1 MNEKQISLAK
11 QRLMNRRF
19 NAYLNA
25 PKKYDGID
33 FTPPQGVRDAA
44 IRALKKRSEQPPSKR
59 GMTAVGIAR
68 ARDLSNGVTLSPD
81 TIKRM
86 VAYFTR
92 HEVDKQGSTWKEYG
106 KGRQAWDGW
115 GGDAGFTW
123 AKKILAQMERADEKE
138 KALTESTELADVPK
152 KYLTGSPYGT
162 KGDREKEIKDRK
174 DNKKTDYSPLPGDE
188 EGTKRKS
195 KYSKTE
201 FADKVREEM
210 NGNSADEFLRAAA
223 KISDIPRSIL
233 AEVHRRGAE
242 AWATSGHRVG
252 ATQAAWSRARV
263 YSFVTGGKTR
273 STADKDLW
281 EKYKEMSEQLN
292 EKEKALSESSLSSS
306 NRADIKVLRERIK
319 MGEVALYPG
328 AEIKVLSVGKV
339 NSRINGKT
347 IQDVTP
353 AILAEIVRVFKARLN
368 EDPVIIDWNHQSSP
382 FMDNGPTDPTQSMAY
397 GEISDVYVKDDALYV
412 KPLYTQAGLDLVK
425 ASEGVL
431 YPSPEFLVGDVYARE
446 DDPKPIGFAQLQAVT
461 LTARPAQSKNKI
473 SRVLLME
480 KSNMNPEELKAMT
493 VDQLATLVMEKDQ
506 LVKQLEAQIEGLKS
520 ENDELTKDES
530 EGESKANLDGEYA
543 KKEEKKMMA
552 EEDKKMM
559 AEEDKKMME
568 DDDKKKMSEATA
580 LSEKAQAQL
589 MNELNAQV
597 TSLSEQV
604 KALTAQKHQA
614 ERKLVVDG
622 LLNTGK
628 IAPSEISAVESAYD
642 IRDKFPAIWQSFSE
656 RKANQAVNLSEKGHA
671 STAQEISFID
681 QVNEIKKT
689 KGITFSEALNVM
701 KNEQP
706 DAYIKHFKG

>member
-11 QRLMNRRF
+11 QRLMSRRVG
-19 NAYLNA
+19 AYLNA
-25 PKKYDGID
+25 PKKYEGID

-68 ARDLSNGVTLSPD
+68 ARDLSNGVTLSPE

-92 HEVDKQGSTWKEYG
+92 HEVDKQGSTWEEYG

-115 GGDAGFTW
+115 GGDAGYTW
-123 AKKILAQMERADEKE
+123 SKKILAQMERAD
-138 KALTESTELADVPK
+138 A
-152 KYLTGSPYGT
+152 
-162 KGDREKEIKDRK
+162 
-174 DNKKTDYSPLPGDE
+174 
-188 EGTKRKS
+188 
-195 KYSKTE
+195 
-201 FADKVREEM
+201 
-210 NGNSADEFLRAAA
+210 
-223 KISDIPRSIL
+223 
-233 AEVHRRGAE
+233 
-242 AWATSGHRVG
+242 
-252 ATQAAWSRARV
+252 
-263 YSFVTGGKTR
+263 
-273 STADKDLW
+273 
-281 EKYKEMSEQLN
+281 
-292 EKEKALSESSLSSS
+292 KEKALSETSMQAA
-306 NRADIKVLRERIK
+306 NRTDFKAFRERIRL
-319 MGEVALYPG
+319 GEVALYPG
-328 AEIKVLSVGKV
+328 QDIKVLSLGKV
-339 NSRINGKT
+339 NSRINGET
-347 IQDVTP
+347 IQEISID
-353 AILAEIVRVFKARLN
+353 ILQEMVRVFKDRK
-368 EDPVIIDWNHQSSP
+368 ETDPVIIDWNHQSSP
-382 FMDNGPTDPTQSMAY
+382 FMNNGPTAPAQSMAY
-397 GEISDVYVKDDALYV
+397 GEIADVYIKEDALFV

-431 YPSPEFLVGDVYARE
+431 YPSPEFLVGEVFARE
-446 DDPKPIGFAQLQAVT
+446 GDPKPIGFAQLQAVT

-480 KSNMNPEELKAMT
+480 NIMNPDELKAMT
-493 VDQLATLVMEKDQ
+493 VDQLATLVLEKDQ

-520 ENDELTKDES
+520 ENDQLSAPEDDASMADGQKVEIEL
-530 EGESKANLDGEYA
+530 EGENLD
-543 KKEEKKMMA
+543 K
-552 EEDKKMM
+552 
-559 AEEDKKMME
+559 KKMME
-568 DDDKKKMSEATA
+568 DEKKMSEAAA
-580 LSEKAQAQL
+580 LSEMASAKL

-642 IRDKFPAIWQSFSE
+642 IKDKFPAIWQSFSE

-681 QVNEIKKT
+681 QVNEIKKA

-701 KNEQP
+701 RTEQP

>member
-19 NAYLNA
+19 GAYLNA

-44 IRALKKRSEQPPSKR
+44 IRALKKRAEQPPSKR

-68 ARDLSNGVTLSPD
+68 ARDLSNGVSLSPE

-92 HEVDKQGSTWKEYG
+92 HEVDKQGSTWEEYG

-123 AKKILAQMERADEKE
+123 SKKILAQMERAD
-138 KALTESTELADVPK
+138 A
-152 KYLTGSPYGT
+152 
-162 KGDREKEIKDRK
+162 
-174 DNKKTDYSPLPGDE
+174 
-188 EGTKRKS
+188 
-195 KYSKTE
+195 
-201 FADKVREEM
+201 
-210 NGNSADEFLRAAA
+210 
-223 KISDIPRSIL
+223 
-233 AEVHRRGAE
+233 
-242 AWATSGHRVG
+242 
-252 ATQAAWSRARV
+252 
-263 YSFVTGGKTR
+263 
-273 STADKDLW
+273 
-281 EKYKEMSEQLN
+281 
-292 EKEKALSESSLSSS
+292 KEKALSETSMQAA
-306 NRADIKVLRERIK
+306 NRTDFKTFRERIRL
-319 MGEVALYPG
+319 GEVALYPG
-328 AEIKVLSVGKV
+328 QDIKVLSLGKV
-339 NSRINGKT
+339 NSRINGET
-347 IQDVTP
+347 IQEVSID
-353 AILAEIVRVFKARLN
+353 ILQEMVRVFKDRK
-368 EDPVIIDWNHQSSP
+368 ETDPVIIDWNHQSSP
-382 FMDNGPTDPTQSMAY
+382 FMNNGPTAPAQSMAY
-397 GEISDVYVKDDALYV
+397 GEIADVYIKEDALFV

-431 YPSPEFLVGDVYARE
+431 YPSPEFLVGEVFARE
-446 DDPKPIGFAQLQAVT
+446 GDPKPIGFAQLQAVT

-480 KSNMNPEELKAMT
+480 NIMNPDELKAMT
-493 VDQLATLVMEKDQ
+493 VDQLATLVLEKDQ

-520 ENDELTKDES
+520 ENDQLSAPEDDASMADGQKVEIEL
-530 EGESKANLDGEYA
+530 EGENLD
-543 KKEEKKMMA
+543 K
-552 EEDKKMM
+552 
-559 AEEDKKMME
+559 KKMME
-568 DDDKKKMSEATA
+568 DEKKMSEAAA
-580 LSEKAQAQL
+580 LSEMASAKL

-642 IRDKFPAIWQSFSE
+642 IKDKFPAIWQSFSE

-681 QVNEIKKT
+681 QVNEIKKA

-701 KNEQP
+701 RTEQP

>member
-92 HEVDKQGSTWKEYG
+92 HEVDKQGSTWAEYG

-115 GGDAGFTW
+115 GGDAGYTW

-138 KALTESTELADVPK
+138 KAL
-152 KYLTGSPYGT
+152 
-162 KGDREKEIKDRK
+162 
-174 DNKKTDYSPLPGDE
+174 
-188 EGTKRKS
+188 
-195 KYSKTE
+195 
-201 FADKVREEM
+201 
-210 NGNSADEFLRAAA
+210 
-223 KISDIPRSIL
+223 
-233 AEVHRRGAE
+233 
-242 AWATSGHRVG
+242 
-252 ATQAAWSRARV
+252 
-263 YSFVTGGKTR
+263 
-273 STADKDLW
+273 
-281 EKYKEMSEQLN
+281 
-292 EKEKALSESSLSSS
+292 SESSLSSS
-306 NRADIKVLRERIK
+306 NRTDIKIFRERIRL
-319 MGEVALYPG
+319 GEIALYPG
-328 AEIKVLSVGKV
+328 SDIKVLSVGKV

-353 AILAEIVRVFKARLN
+353 EILAEIVRVFKARLN

-382 FMDNGPTDPTQSMAY
+382 FMDNGPTDPSQSMAY

-431 YPSPEFLVGDVYARE
+431 YPSPEFLVGDIYARE

-480 KSNMNPEELKAMT
+480 NIMNPEELKAMT
-493 VDQLATLVMEKDQ
+493 ADQLVALVLEKDQ
-506 LVKQLEAQIEGLKS
+506 LVKQLEAQLEGVKS

-530 EGESKANLDGEYA
+530 EGEIEISLEGEYA
-543 KKEEKKMMA
+543 KKDE
-552 EEDKKMM
+552 KKMM

-568 DDDKKKMSEATA
+568 DEKKMSEATA
-580 LSEKAQAQL
+580 LSEKAQAKL

-604 KALTAQKHQA
+604 KTLQAEKHQA

-642 IRDKFPAIWQSFSE
+642 IKDKFPAIWQSFSE
-656 RKANQAVNLSEKGHA
+656 RKANQAINLSEKGHA

-701 KNEQP
+701 RSEQP

>member
-11 QRLMNRRF
+11 QRLMNRRVG
-19 NAYLNA
+19 AYLNA
-25 PKKYDGID
+25 PKKYEGID

-68 ARDLSNGVTLSPD
+68 ARDLSNGVSLSPE

-92 HEVDKQGSTWKEYG
+92 HEVDKQGSTWEEYG

-115 GGDAGFTW
+115 GGDAGYTW

-138 KALTESTELADVPK
+138 KALSETSMQT
-152 KYLTGSPYGT
+152 S
-162 KGDREKEIKDRK
+162 
-174 DNKKTDYSPLPGDE
+174 
-188 EGTKRKS
+188 
-195 KYSKTE
+195 
-201 FADKVREEM
+201 
-210 NGNSADEFLRAAA
+210 NSAD
-223 KISDIPRSIL
+223 I
-233 AEVHRRGAE
+233 
-242 AWATSGHRVG
+242 
-252 ATQAAWSRARV
+252 
-263 YSFVTGGKTR
+263 
-273 STADKDLW
+273 
-281 EKYKEMSEQLN
+281 
-292 EKEKALSESSLSSS
+292 KAF
-306 NRADIKVLRERIK
+306 RERIK

-328 AEIKVLSVGKV
+328 SDIKVLSVGKV

-353 AILAEIVRVFKARLN
+353 EILAEIVRVFKERSSQ
-368 EDPVIIDWNHQSSP
+368 DPVIIDWNHQSSP
-382 FMDNGPTDPTQSMAY
+382 FMDNGPTAPAQSMAY

-425 ASEGVL
+425 ASEGIL
-431 YPSPEFLVGDVYARE
+431 YPSPEFLVGEVYARE
-446 DDPKPIGFAQLQAVT
+446 GDPKPIGFAQLQAVT

-480 KSNMNPEELKAMT
+480 NIMNPEELKAMT
-493 VDQLATLVMEKDQ
+493 ADQLVALVLEKDQ
-506 LVKQLEAQIEGLKS
+506 LVKQLEAQLEGVKS

-530 EGESKANLDGEYA
+530 DGEIEISLEGEYA
-543 KKEEKKMMA
+543 KKDE
-552 EEDKKMM
+552 KKMM

-568 DDDKKKMSEATA
+568 DEKKMSEASA
-580 LSEKAQAQL
+580 LSEKAQAKL

-597 TSLSEQV
+597 SALSEQV
-604 KALTAQKHQA
+604 KTLQAEKHQA
-614 ERKLVVDG
+614 ERKLVIDG

-642 IRDKFPAIWQSFSE
+642 IKDKFPAIWQSFSE
-656 RKANQAVNLSEKGHA
+656 RKANQAINLSEKGHA

>member
-44 IRALKKRSEQPPSKR
+44 IRALKKRAEQPPSKR

-92 HEVDKQGSTWKEYG
+92 HEVDKQGSTWEEYG

-115 GGDAGFTW
+115 GGDAGYTW

-138 KALTESTELADVPK
+138 KALSESTLQ
-152 KYLTGSPYGT
+152 TS
-162 KGDREKEIKDRK
+162 
-174 DNKKTDYSPLPGDE
+174 
-188 EGTKRKS
+188 
-195 KYSKTE
+195 
-201 FADKVREEM
+201 
-210 NGNSADEFLRAAA
+210 NSAD
-223 KISDIPRSIL
+223 I
-233 AEVHRRGAE
+233 
-242 AWATSGHRVG
+242 
-252 ATQAAWSRARV
+252 
-263 YSFVTGGKTR
+263 
-273 STADKDLW
+273 
-281 EKYKEMSEQLN
+281 
-292 EKEKALSESSLSSS
+292 KAF
-306 NRADIKVLRERIK
+306 RERIK

-328 AEIKVLSVGKV
+328 SDIKVLSVGKV

-353 AILAEIVRVFKARLN
+353 AILAEIVRVFKERSSQ
-368 EDPVIIDWNHQSSP
+368 DPVIIDWNHQSSP
-382 FMDNGPTDPTQSMAY
+382 FMDNGATDPIQSMAY

-412 KPLYTQAGLDLVK
+412 KPLYTQAGLDLVT

-431 YPSPEFLVGDVYARE
+431 YPSPEFLVGEIFARE
-446 DDPKPIGFAQLQAVT
+446 GDPKPIGFAQLQAVT
-461 LTARPAQSKNKI
+461 LTARPAQSKDKI

-480 KSNMNPEELKAMT
+480 NIMNPEELKAMT
-493 VDQLATLVMEKDQ
+493 VDQLTALVLEKDQ

-520 ENDELTKDES
+520 ENDQLSSPEEDASMADGQKVEIELE
-530 EGESKANLDGEYA
+530 GEYA
-543 KKEEKKMMA
+543 
-552 EEDKKMM
+552 DK
-559 AEEDKKMME
+559 KKMME
-568 DDDKKKMSEATA
+568 DQKKMSEATA
-580 LSEKAQAQL
+580 LSEKAQAKL

-597 TSLSEQV
+597 TALSEQV
-604 KALTAQKHQA
+604 KTLQAEKHQA

-642 IRDKFPAIWQSFSE
+642 IKEKFPAIWQSFSE
-656 RKANQAVNLSEKGHA
+656 RKANQAINLSEKGHA

>member
-11 QRLMNRRF
+11 QRLMSRRVG
-19 NAYLNA
+19 AYLNA
-25 PKKYDGID
+25 PKKYEGID

-68 ARDLSNGVTLSPD
+68 ARDLSNGVSLSPE

-92 HEVDKQGSTWKEYG
+92 HEVDKQGSTWEEYG

-123 AKKILAQMERADEKE
+123 SKKILAQMERAD
-138 KALTESTELADVPK
+138 A
-152 KYLTGSPYGT
+152 
-162 KGDREKEIKDRK
+162 
-174 DNKKTDYSPLPGDE
+174 
-188 EGTKRKS
+188 
-195 KYSKTE
+195 
-201 FADKVREEM
+201 
-210 NGNSADEFLRAAA
+210 
-223 KISDIPRSIL
+223 
-233 AEVHRRGAE
+233 
-242 AWATSGHRVG
+242 
-252 ATQAAWSRARV
+252 
-263 YSFVTGGKTR
+263 
-273 STADKDLW
+273 
-281 EKYKEMSEQLN
+281 
-292 EKEKALSESSLSSS
+292 KEKALSETSMQAA
-306 NRADIKVLRERIK
+306 NRTDFKTFRERIRL
-319 MGEVALYPG
+319 GEVALYPG
-328 AEIKVLSVGKV
+328 QDIKVLSLGKV
-339 NSRINGKT
+339 NSRINGET
-347 IQDVTP
+347 IQEISID
-353 AILAEIVRVFKARLN
+353 ILQEMVRVFKDRK
-368 EDPVIIDWNHQSSP
+368 ETDPVIIDWNHQSSP
-382 FMDNGPTDPTQSMAY
+382 FMNNGPTAPAQSMAY
-397 GEISDVYVKDDALYV
+397 GEIADVYIKEDALFV

-431 YPSPEFLVGDVYARE
+431 YPSPEFLVGEVFARE
-446 DDPKPIGFAQLQAVT
+446 GDPKPIGFAQLQAVT

-480 KSNMNPEELKAMT
+480 NIMNPDELKAMT
-493 VDQLATLVMEKDQ
+493 VDQLATLVLEKDQ

-520 ENDELTKDES
+520 ENDQLSAPEDDASMADGQKVEIEL
-530 EGESKANLDGEYA
+530 EGENLD
-543 KKEEKKMMA
+543 K
-552 EEDKKMM
+552 
-559 AEEDKKMME
+559 KKMME
-568 DDDKKKMSEATA
+568 DEKKMSEAAA
-580 LSEKAQAQL
+580 LSEMASAKL

-628 IAPSEISAVESAYD
+628 ITPSEISAVESAYD
-642 IRDKFPAIWQSFSE
+642 IKDKFPAIWQSFSE

-681 QVNEIKKT
+681 QVNEIKKA

-701 KNEQP
+701 RTEQP
-706 DAYIKHFKG
+706 DAYIKHF

>member
-33 FTPPQGVRDAA
+33 FTPPQGARDAA
-44 IRALKKRSEQPPSKR
+44 IRALKKRAEQPPSKR

-92 HEVDKQGSTWKEYG
+92 HEVDKQGSTWAEYG

-115 GGDAGFTW
+115 GGDAGYTW

-138 KALTESTELADVPK
+138 KAL
-152 KYLTGSPYGT
+152 
-162 KGDREKEIKDRK
+162 
-174 DNKKTDYSPLPGDE
+174 
-188 EGTKRKS
+188 
-195 KYSKTE
+195 
-201 FADKVREEM
+201 
-210 NGNSADEFLRAAA
+210 
-223 KISDIPRSIL
+223 
-233 AEVHRRGAE
+233 
-242 AWATSGHRVG
+242 
-252 ATQAAWSRARV
+252 
-263 YSFVTGGKTR
+263 
-273 STADKDLW
+273 
-281 EKYKEMSEQLN
+281 
-292 EKEKALSESSLSSS
+292 SESSLSSS
-306 NRADIKVLRERIK
+306 NRTDIKIFRERIRL
-319 MGEVALYPG
+319 GEIALYPG
-328 AEIKVLSVGKV
+328 SDIKVLSVGKV

-353 AILAEIVRVFKARLN
+353 SILAEIVRVFKARLN

-382 FMDNGPTDPTQSMAY
+382 FMDNGPTDPSQSMAY

-431 YPSPEFLVGDVYARE
+431 YPSPEFLVGDIYARE

-480 KSNMNPEELKAMT
+480 NIMNPDELKAMT
-493 VDQLATLVMEKDQ
+493 VDQLATLVLEKDQ
-506 LVKQLEAQIEGLKS
+506 LVKQLEAQLEGVKS

-530 EGESKANLDGEYA
+530 EGEVKISLDGEYA
-543 KKEEKKMMA
+543 KKDE
-552 EEDKKMM
+552 KKMM

-568 DDDKKKMSEATA
+568 DEKKMSEATA
-580 LSEKAQAQL
+580 LSEKAQAKL

-604 KALTAQKHQA
+604 KTLQAEKHQA

-642 IRDKFPAIWQSFSE
+642 IKDKFPAIWQSFSE
-656 RKANQAVNLSEKGHA
+656 RKANQAINLSEKGHA

>member
-44 IRALKKRSEQPPSKR
+44 IRALKKRAEQPPSKR

-92 HEVDKQGSTWKEYG
+92 HEVDKQGSTWEEYG

-115 GGDAGFTW
+115 GGDAGYTW

-138 KALTESTELADVPK
+138 KALSESTLQ
-152 KYLTGSPYGT
+152 TS
-162 KGDREKEIKDRK
+162 
-174 DNKKTDYSPLPGDE
+174 
-188 EGTKRKS
+188 
-195 KYSKTE
+195 
-201 FADKVREEM
+201 
-210 NGNSADEFLRAAA
+210 NSAD
-223 KISDIPRSIL
+223 I
-233 AEVHRRGAE
+233 
-242 AWATSGHRVG
+242 
-252 ATQAAWSRARV
+252 
-263 YSFVTGGKTR
+263 
-273 STADKDLW
+273 
-281 EKYKEMSEQLN
+281 
-292 EKEKALSESSLSSS
+292 KAF
-306 NRADIKVLRERIK
+306 RERIK

-328 AEIKVLSVGKV
+328 SDIKVLSVGKV

-353 AILAEIVRVFKARLN
+353 AILAEIVRVFKERSSQ
-368 EDPVIIDWNHQSSP
+368 DPVIIDWNHQSSP
-382 FMDNGPTDPTQSMAY
+382 FMENGATDPIQSMAY

-412 KPLYTQAGLDLVK
+412 KPLYTQAGLDLVT

-431 YPSPEFLVGDVYARE
+431 YPSPEFLVGEIFARE
-446 DDPKPIGFAQLQAVT
+446 GDPKPIGFAQLQAVT
-461 LTARPAQSKNKI
+461 LTARPAQSKDKI

-480 KSNMNPEELKAMT
+480 NANMNPEELKAMT
-493 VDQLATLVMEKDQ
+493 ADQLVALVLEKDQ

-520 ENDELTKDES
+520 ENDQLSSPEEDASVADGQKVEIELE
-530 EGESKANLDGEYA
+530 GEYA
-543 KKEEKKMMA
+543 
-552 EEDKKMM
+552 DK
-559 AEEDKKMME
+559 KKMME
-568 DDDKKKMSEATA
+568 DQKKMSEATA
-580 LSEKAQAQL
+580 LSEKAQAKL

-597 TSLSEQV
+597 TALSEQV
-604 KALTAQKHQA
+604 KTLQAEKHQA

-642 IRDKFPAIWQSFSE
+642 IKDKFPAIWQSFSE
-656 RKANQAVNLSEKGHA
+656 RKANQAINLSEKGHA

>member
-11 QRLMNRRF
+11 QRLMNRRVG
-19 NAYLNA
+19 AYLNA
-25 PKKYDGID
+25 PKKYEGID

-68 ARDLSNGVTLSPD
+68 ARDLSNGVSLSPE

-92 HEVDKQGSTWKEYG
+92 HEVDKQGSTWEEYG

-115 GGDAGFTW
+115 GGDAGYTW

-138 KALTESTELADVPK
+138 KALSETSMQT
-152 KYLTGSPYGT
+152 S
-162 KGDREKEIKDRK
+162 
-174 DNKKTDYSPLPGDE
+174 
-188 EGTKRKS
+188 
-195 KYSKTE
+195 
-201 FADKVREEM
+201 
-210 NGNSADEFLRAAA
+210 NSAD
-223 KISDIPRSIL
+223 I
-233 AEVHRRGAE
+233 
-242 AWATSGHRVG
+242 
-252 ATQAAWSRARV
+252 
-263 YSFVTGGKTR
+263 
-273 STADKDLW
+273 
-281 EKYKEMSEQLN
+281 
-292 EKEKALSESSLSSS
+292 KAF
-306 NRADIKVLRERIK
+306 RERIK

-328 AEIKVLSVGKV
+328 SDIKVLSVGKV

-353 AILAEIVRVFKARLN
+353 SILAEIVRVFKARLN

-431 YPSPEFLVGDVYARE
+431 YPSPEFLVGDIYARE

-480 KSNMNPEELKAMT
+480 NIMNPEELKAMT
-493 VDQLATLVMEKDQ
+493 ADQLVALVLEKDQ
-506 LVKQLEAQIEGLKS
+506 LVKQLEAQLEGVKS

-530 EGESKANLDGEYA
+530 EGEIEISLEGEYA
-543 KKEEKKMMA
+543 KKDE
-552 EEDKKMM
+552 KKMM

-568 DDDKKKMSEATA
+568 DEKKMSEASA
-580 LSEKAQAQL
+580 LSEKAQAKL

-597 TSLSEQV
+597 SALSEQV
-604 KALTAQKHQA
+604 KTLQAEKHQA
-614 ERKLVVDG
+614 ERKLVIDG

-642 IRDKFPAIWQSFSE
+642 IKDKFPAIWQSFSE
-656 RKANQAVNLSEKGHA
+656 RKANQAINLSEKGHA

>member
-1 MNEKQISLAK
+1 
-11 QRLMNRRF
+11 MNRRF

-92 HEVDKQGSTWKEYG
+92 HEVDKQGSTWAEYG

-115 GGDAGFTW
+115 GGDAGYTW

-138 KALTESTELADVPK
+138 KALSE
-152 KYLTGSPYGT
+152 
-162 KGDREKEIKDRK
+162 
-174 DNKKTDYSPLPGDE
+174 SPLP
-188 EGTKRKS
+188 
-195 KYSKTE
+195 
-201 FADKVREEM
+201 
-210 NGNSADEFLRAAA
+210 
-223 KISDIPRSIL
+223 
-233 AEVHRRGAE
+233 
-242 AWATSGHRVG
+242 
-252 ATQAAWSRARV
+252 
-263 YSFVTGGKTR
+263 
-273 STADKDLW
+273 
-281 EKYKEMSEQLN
+281 
-292 EKEKALSESSLSSS
+292 SS
-306 NRADIKVLRERIK
+306 NRTDIKVFRERIRL
-319 MGEVALYPG
+319 GEIALYPG
-328 AEIKVLSVGKV
+328 QDIKVLSVGKV

-353 AILAEIVRVFKARLN
+353 QILSEMVRVFKARLN

-382 FMDNGPTDPTQSMAY
+382 FMDNGPTDPAQSMAY

-431 YPSPEFLVGDVYARE
+431 YPSPEFLVGDIYARE

-480 KSNMNPEELKAMT
+480 NIMNPEELKAMT
-493 VDQLATLVMEKDQ
+493 ADQLVALVLEKDQ
-506 LVKQLEAQIEGLKS
+506 LVKQLEAQVEGLKS
-520 ENDELTKDES
+520 ENDQLSAPEDGS
-530 EGESKANLDGEYA
+530 MSGDNGEEIAIKLDGENL
-543 KKEEKKMMA
+543 
-552 EEDKKMM
+552 DK
-559 AEEDKKMME
+559 KKMME
-568 DDDKKKMSEATA
+568 DEKKMSEATA
-580 LSEKAQAQL
+580 LSEKAQAKL

-604 KALTAQKHQA
+604 KTLQAEKHQA
-614 ERKLVVDG
+614 ERKLVIDG

-642 IRDKFPAIWQSFSE
+642 IKDKFPAIWQSFSE
-656 RKANQAVNLSEKGHA
+656 RKANQAINLSEKGHA

>member
-44 IRALKKRSEQPPSKR
+44 IRALKKRAEQPPSKR

-68 ARDLSNGVTLSPD
+68 ARDLSNGVTLSPE

-92 HEVDKQGSTWKEYG
+92 HEVDKQGSTWEEYG

-115 GGDAGFTW
+115 GGDAGYTW

-138 KALTESTELADVPK
+138 KALSESTLQ
-152 KYLTGSPYGT
+152 TS
-162 KGDREKEIKDRK
+162 
-174 DNKKTDYSPLPGDE
+174 
-188 EGTKRKS
+188 
-195 KYSKTE
+195 
-201 FADKVREEM
+201 
-210 NGNSADEFLRAAA
+210 NSAD
-223 KISDIPRSIL
+223 I
-233 AEVHRRGAE
+233 
-242 AWATSGHRVG
+242 
-252 ATQAAWSRARV
+252 
-263 YSFVTGGKTR
+263 
-273 STADKDLW
+273 
-281 EKYKEMSEQLN
+281 
-292 EKEKALSESSLSSS
+292 KAF
-306 NRADIKVLRERIK
+306 RERVK

-328 AEIKVLSVGKV
+328 SDIKVLSVGKV

-353 AILAEIVRVFKARLN
+353 AILAEIVRVFKERSSQ
-368 EDPVIIDWNHQSSP
+368 DPVIIDWNHQSSP
-382 FMDNGPTDPTQSMAY
+382 FMDNGATDPIQSMAY

-412 KPLYTQAGLDLVK
+412 KPLYTQAGLDLVT

-431 YPSPEFLVGDVYARE
+431 YPSPEFLVGEIFARE
-446 DDPKPIGFAQLQAVT
+446 GDPKPIGFAQLQAVT
-461 LTARPAQSKNKI
+461 LTARPAQSKDKI

-480 KSNMNPEELKAMT
+480 NIMNPEELKAMT
-493 VDQLATLVMEKDQ
+493 VDQLTALVLEKDQ

-520 ENDELTKDES
+520 ENDQLSSPEEDASMADGQKVEIELE
-530 EGESKANLDGEYA
+530 GEYA
-543 KKEEKKMMA
+543 
-552 EEDKKMM
+552 DK
-559 AEEDKKMME
+559 KKMME
-568 DDDKKKMSEATA
+568 DQKKMSEATA
-580 LSEKAQAQL
+580 LSEKAQAKL

-597 TSLSEQV
+597 TALSEQV
-604 KALTAQKHQA
+604 KTLQAEKHQA

-642 IRDKFPAIWQSFSE
+642 IKDKFPAIWQSFSE
-656 RKANQAVNLSEKGHA
+656 RKANQAINLSEKGHA

>member
-44 IRALKKRSEQPPSKR
+44 IRALKKRSEQPPSRR

-92 HEVDKQGSTWKEYG
+92 HEVDKQGSTWEEYG

-115 GGDAGFTW
+115 GGDAGYTW

-138 KALTESTELADVPK
+138 KALSE
-152 KYLTGSPYGT
+152 
-162 KGDREKEIKDRK
+162 
-174 DNKKTDYSPLPGDE
+174 SPLP
-188 EGTKRKS
+188 
-195 KYSKTE
+195 
-201 FADKVREEM
+201 
-210 NGNSADEFLRAAA
+210 
-223 KISDIPRSIL
+223 
-233 AEVHRRGAE
+233 
-242 AWATSGHRVG
+242 
-252 ATQAAWSRARV
+252 
-263 YSFVTGGKTR
+263 
-273 STADKDLW
+273 
-281 EKYKEMSEQLN
+281 
-292 EKEKALSESSLSSS
+292 SS
-306 NRADIKVLRERIK
+306 NRTDIKVFRERIRL
-319 MGEVALYPG
+319 GEIALYPG
-328 AEIKVLSVGKV
+328 QDIKVLSVGKV

-353 AILAEIVRVFKARLN
+353 QILSEMVRVFKARLN

-382 FMDNGPTDPTQSMAY
+382 FMDNGPTDPAQSMAY

-431 YPSPEFLVGDVYARE
+431 YPSPEFLVGDIYARE

-480 KSNMNPEELKAMT
+480 NIMNPEELKAMT
-493 VDQLATLVMEKDQ
+493 ADQLVALVLEKDQ
-506 LVKQLEAQIEGLKS
+506 LVKQLEAQVEGLKS
-520 ENDELTKDES
+520 ENDQLSAPEDGS
-530 EGESKANLDGEYA
+530 MSGDNGEEIAIKLDGENL
-543 KKEEKKMMA
+543 
-552 EEDKKMM
+552 DK
-559 AEEDKKMME
+559 KKMME
-568 DDDKKKMSEATA
+568 DEKKMSEATA
-580 LSEKAQAQL
+580 LSEKAQAKL

-604 KALTAQKHQA
+604 KTLQAEKHQA
-614 ERKLVVDG
+614 ERKLVIDG

-642 IRDKFPAIWQSFSE
+642 IKDKFPAIWQSFSE
-656 RKANQAVNLSEKGHA
+656 RKANQAINLSEKGHA

>member
-11 QRLMNRRF
+11 QRLMSRRVG
-19 NAYLNA
+19 AYLNA

-68 ARDLSNGVTLSPD
+68 ARDLSNGVTLSPE

-92 HEVDKQGSTWKEYG
+92 HEVDKQGSTWEEYG

-115 GGDAGFTW
+115 GGDAGYTW
-123 AKKILAQMERADEKE
+123 SKKILAQMERAD
-138 KALTESTELADVPK
+138 A
-152 KYLTGSPYGT
+152 
-162 KGDREKEIKDRK
+162 
-174 DNKKTDYSPLPGDE
+174 
-188 EGTKRKS
+188 
-195 KYSKTE
+195 
-201 FADKVREEM
+201 
-210 NGNSADEFLRAAA
+210 
-223 KISDIPRSIL
+223 
-233 AEVHRRGAE
+233 
-242 AWATSGHRVG
+242 
-252 ATQAAWSRARV
+252 
-263 YSFVTGGKTR
+263 
-273 STADKDLW
+273 
-281 EKYKEMSEQLN
+281 
-292 EKEKALSESSLSSS
+292 KEKALSETSMQAA
-306 NRADIKVLRERIK
+306 NRTDFKAFRERIRL
-319 MGEVALYPG
+319 GEVALYPG
-328 AEIKVLSVGKV
+328 SDIKVLSLGKV
-339 NSRINGKT
+339 NSRINGET
-347 IQDVTP
+347 IQEVSID
-353 AILAEIVRVFKARLN
+353 ILQEMVRVFKDRK
-368 EDPVIIDWNHQSSP
+368 ETDPVIIDWNHQSSP
-382 FMDNGPTDPTQSMAY
+382 FMNNGPTAPAQSMAY
-397 GEISDVYVKDDALYV
+397 GEIADVYIKEDALFV

-431 YPSPEFLVGDVYARE
+431 YPSPEFLVGEVFARE
-446 DDPKPIGFAQLQAVT
+446 GDPKPIGFAQLQAVT

-480 KSNMNPEELKAMT
+480 NIMNPDELKAMT
-493 VDQLATLVMEKDQ
+493 VDQLATLVLEKDQ

-520 ENDELTKDES
+520 ENDQLSAPEDDASMADGQKVEIEL
-530 EGESKANLDGEYA
+530 EGENLD
-543 KKEEKKMMA
+543 K
-552 EEDKKMM
+552 
-559 AEEDKKMME
+559 KKMME
-568 DDDKKKMSEATA
+568 DEKKMSEAAA
-580 LSEKAQAQL
+580 LSEMASAKL

-642 IRDKFPAIWQSFSE
+642 IKDKFPAIWQSFSE

-701 KNEQP
+701 RTEQP

>member
-44 IRALKKRSEQPPSKR
+44 IRALKKRAEQPPSKR

-92 HEVDKQGSTWKEYG
+92 HEVDKQGSTWEEYG

-115 GGDAGFTW
+115 GGDAGYTW

-138 KALTESTELADVPK
+138 KAL
-152 KYLTGSPYGT
+152 
-162 KGDREKEIKDRK
+162 
-174 DNKKTDYSPLPGDE
+174 
-188 EGTKRKS
+188 
-195 KYSKTE
+195 
-201 FADKVREEM
+201 
-210 NGNSADEFLRAAA
+210 
-223 KISDIPRSIL
+223 
-233 AEVHRRGAE
+233 
-242 AWATSGHRVG
+242 
-252 ATQAAWSRARV
+252 
-263 YSFVTGGKTR
+263 
-273 STADKDLW
+273 
-281 EKYKEMSEQLN
+281 
-292 EKEKALSESSLSSS
+292 SESSLSSS
-306 NRADIKVLRERIK
+306 NRTDIKVFRERIRL
-319 MGEVALYPG
+319 GEIALYPG
-328 AEIKVLSVGKV
+328 SDIKVLSVGKV

-353 AILAEIVRVFKARLN
+353 SILAEIVRVFKARLN

-431 YPSPEFLVGDVYARE
+431 YPSPEFLVGDIYARE

-480 KSNMNPEELKAMT
+480 NIMNPEELKAMT
-493 VDQLATLVMEKDQ
+493 ADQLVALVLEKDQ
-506 LVKQLEAQIEGLKS
+506 LVKQLEAQLEGVKS

-530 EGESKANLDGEYA
+530 EGEIEISLEGEYA
-543 KKEEKKMMA
+543 KKDE
-552 EEDKKMM
+552 KKMM

-568 DDDKKKMSEATA
+568 DEKKMSEATA
-580 LSEKAQAQL
+580 LSEKAQAKL
-589 MNELNAQV
+589 MNELHAQV

-604 KALTAQKHQA
+604 KTLQAEKHQA

-642 IRDKFPAIWQSFSE
+642 IKDKFPAIWQSFSE
-656 RKANQAVNLSEKGHA
+656 RKANQAINLSEKGHA

>member
-44 IRALKKRSEQPPSKR
+44 IRALKKRAEQPPSKR

-68 ARDLSNGVTLSPD
+68 ARDLSNGVTLSPE

-92 HEVDKQGSTWKEYG
+92 HEVDKQGSTWEEYG

-115 GGDAGFTW
+115 GGDAGYTW
-123 AKKILAQMERADEKE
+123 AKKILSQMERADEKE
-138 KALTESTELADVPK
+138 KALSETSMQASNHNDIKVFRERIRLGEVTLYP
-152 KYLTGSPYGT
+152 GS
-162 KGDREKEIKDRK
+162 
-174 DNKKTDYSPLPGDE
+174 
-188 EGTKRKS
+188 
-195 KYSKTE
+195 
-201 FADKVREEM
+201 
-210 NGNSADEFLRAAA
+210 
-223 KISDIPRSIL
+223 
-233 AEVHRRGAE
+233 
-242 AWATSGHRVG
+242 
-252 ATQAAWSRARV
+252 
-263 YSFVTGGKTR
+263 
-273 STADKDLW
+273 
-281 EKYKEMSEQLN
+281 
-292 EKEKALSESSLSSS
+292 
-306 NRADIKVLRERIK
+306 DIKVLS
-319 MGEVALYPG
+319 L
-328 AEIKVLSVGKV
+328 GKV
-339 NSRINGKT
+339 NSRFNGET
-347 IQDVTP
+347 IQEVSID
-353 AILAEIVRVFKARLN
+353 ILQEMVRVFNDRKDT
-368 EDPVIIDWNHQSSP
+368 DPVIIDWNHQSSP
-382 FMDNGPTDPTQSMAY
+382 FINTGATDPIQSMAY
-397 GEISDVYVKDDALYV
+397 GEIADVYIKDDALFV

-431 YPSPEFLVGDVYARE
+431 YPSPEFIVGKIYARE
-446 DDPKPIGFAQLQAVT
+446 GDPKPIGFAQLQAVT

-480 KSNMNPEELKAMT
+480 NIMNPEELKAMT
-493 VDQLATLVMEKDQ
+493 ADQLVALVLEKDQ

-520 ENDELTKDES
+520 ENDQLSSPEEDASMADGQKVEIELE
-530 EGESKANLDGEYA
+530 GEYA
-543 KKEEKKMMA
+543 
-552 EEDKKMM
+552 DK
-559 AEEDKKMME
+559 KKMME
-568 DDDKKKMSEATA
+568 DQKKMSEAAA
-580 LSEKAQAQL
+580 LSEKAQAKL

-597 TSLSEQV
+597 SALSEQV
-604 KALTAQKHQA
+604 KTLQAEKHQA
-614 ERKLVVDG
+614 ERKLVIDG

-642 IRDKFPAIWQSFSE
+642 IKDKFPAIWQSFSE
-656 RKANQAVNLSEKGHA
+656 RKANQAINLSEKGHA

>member
-33 FTPPQGVRDAA
+33 FTPPQGARDAA
-44 IRALKKRSEQPPSKR
+44 IRALKKRAEQPPSKR
-59 GMTAVGIAR
+59 GMTAIGIAR

-92 HEVDKQGSTWKEYG
+92 HEVDKQGSTWEEYG

-115 GGDAGFTW
+115 GGDAGYTW

-138 KALTESTELADVPK
+138 KAL
-152 KYLTGSPYGT
+152 
-162 KGDREKEIKDRK
+162 
-174 DNKKTDYSPLPGDE
+174 
-188 EGTKRKS
+188 
-195 KYSKTE
+195 
-201 FADKVREEM
+201 
-210 NGNSADEFLRAAA
+210 
-223 KISDIPRSIL
+223 
-233 AEVHRRGAE
+233 
-242 AWATSGHRVG
+242 
-252 ATQAAWSRARV
+252 
-263 YSFVTGGKTR
+263 
-273 STADKDLW
+273 
-281 EKYKEMSEQLN
+281 
-292 EKEKALSESSLSSS
+292 SESPLSSS
-306 NRADIKVLRERIK
+306 NRVDIKALRERVRL
-319 MGEVALYPG
+319 GEIALYPG
-328 AEIKVLSVGKV
+328 QDIKVLSVGKV

-353 AILAEIVRVFKARLN
+353 QILSEMVRVFKARLN

-425 ASEGVL
+425 ASEGIL
-431 YPSPEFLVGDVYARE
+431 YPSPEFLVGDIYARE

-493 VDQLATLVMEKDQ
+493 ADQLVALVLEKDQ
-506 LVKQLEAQIEGLKS
+506 LVKQLEAQVEGLKS
-520 ENDELTKDES
+520 ENDQLSAPEDGS
-530 EGESKANLDGEYA
+530 MSGDNGEEIAIKLDGENL
-543 KKEEKKMMA
+543 
-552 EEDKKMM
+552 DK
-559 AEEDKKMME
+559 KKMME
-568 DDDKKKMSEATA
+568 DEKKMSEATA
-580 LSEKAQAQL
+580 LSEKAQAKL

-604 KALTAQKHQA
+604 KTLQAEKHQA

-642 IRDKFPAIWQSFSE
+642 IKDKFPAIWQSFSE
-656 RKANQAVNLSEKGHA
+656 RKANQAINLSEKGHA

>member
-44 IRALKKRSEQPPSKR
+44 IRALKKRAEQPPSKR

-92 HEVDKQGSTWKEYG
+92 HEVDKQGSTWEEYG

-115 GGDAGFTW
+115 GGDAGYTW

-138 KALTESTELADVPK
+138 KALSESTLQ
-152 KYLTGSPYGT
+152 TS
-162 KGDREKEIKDRK
+162 
-174 DNKKTDYSPLPGDE
+174 
-188 EGTKRKS
+188 
-195 KYSKTE
+195 
-201 FADKVREEM
+201 
-210 NGNSADEFLRAAA
+210 NSAD
-223 KISDIPRSIL
+223 I
-233 AEVHRRGAE
+233 
-242 AWATSGHRVG
+242 
-252 ATQAAWSRARV
+252 
-263 YSFVTGGKTR
+263 
-273 STADKDLW
+273 
-281 EKYKEMSEQLN
+281 
-292 EKEKALSESSLSSS
+292 KAF
-306 NRADIKVLRERIK
+306 RERIK

-328 AEIKVLSVGKV
+328 SDIKVLSVGKV

-353 AILAEIVRVFKARLN
+353 AILAEIVRVFKERSAQ
-368 EDPVIIDWNHQSSP
+368 DPVIIDWNHQSSP
-382 FMDNGPTDPTQSMAY
+382 FMDNGATDPIQSMAY

-412 KPLYTQAGLDLVK
+412 KPLYTQAGLDLVT

-431 YPSPEFLVGDVYARE
+431 YPSPEFLVGEIFARE
-446 DDPKPIGFAQLQAVT
+446 GDPKPIGFAQLQAVT
-461 LTARPAQSKNKI
+461 LTARPAQSKDKI

-480 KSNMNPEELKAMT
+480 NIMNPEELKAMT
-493 VDQLATLVMEKDQ
+493 VDQLTALVLEKDQ

-520 ENDELTKDES
+520 ENDQLSSPEEDASMTDGQKVEIELE
-530 EGESKANLDGEYA
+530 GEYA
-543 KKEEKKMMA
+543 
-552 EEDKKMM
+552 DK
-559 AEEDKKMME
+559 KKMME
-568 DDDKKKMSEATA
+568 DEKKMSEATA
-580 LSEKAQAQL
+580 LSEKAQAKL

-597 TSLSEQV
+597 TALSEQV
-604 KALTAQKHQA
+604 KTLQAEKHQA

-642 IRDKFPAIWQSFSE
+642 IKDKFPAIWQSFSE
-656 RKANQAVNLSEKGHA
+656 RKANQAINLSEKGHA

>member
-92 HEVDKQGSTWKEYG
+92 HEVDKQGSTWAEYG

-115 GGDAGFTW
+115 GGDAGYVW

-138 KALTESTELADVPK
+138 KALSE
-152 KYLTGSPYGT
+152 
-162 KGDREKEIKDRK
+162 
-174 DNKKTDYSPLPGDE
+174 SPLQ
-188 EGTKRKS
+188 TS
-195 KYSKTE
+195 
-201 FADKVREEM
+201 
-210 NGNSADEFLRAAA
+210 NSAD
-223 KISDIPRSIL
+223 I
-233 AEVHRRGAE
+233 
-242 AWATSGHRVG
+242 
-252 ATQAAWSRARV
+252 
-263 YSFVTGGKTR
+263 
-273 STADKDLW
+273 
-281 EKYKEMSEQLN
+281 
-292 EKEKALSESSLSSS
+292 KAF
-306 NRADIKVLRERIK
+306 RERVK

-328 AEIKVLSVGKV
+328 SDIKVLSVGKV

-353 AILAEIVRVFKARLN
+353 AILAEIVRVFKERSSQ
-368 EDPVIIDWNHQSSP
+368 DPVIIDWNHQSSP
-382 FMDNGPTDPTQSMAY
+382 FMDNGATDPIQSMAY

-412 KPLYTQAGLDLVK
+412 KPLYTQAGLDLVT

-431 YPSPEFLVGDVYARE
+431 YPSPEFLVGEIYARE
-446 DDPKPIGFAQLQAVT
+446 GDPKPIGFAQLQAVT
-461 LTARPAQSKNKI
+461 LTARPAQSKDKI

-480 KSNMNPEELKAMT
+480 NANMNPEELKAMT
-493 VDQLATLVMEKDQ
+493 ADQLVALVLEKDQ

-520 ENDELTKDES
+520 ENDQLSSPEEDASMADGQKVEI
-530 EGESKANLDGEYA
+530 ELDGEYA
-543 KKEEKKMMA
+543 
-552 EEDKKMM
+552 DK
-559 AEEDKKMME
+559 KKMME
-568 DDDKKKMSEATA
+568 DEKKMSEATA
-580 LSEKAQAQL
+580 LSEKAQAKL

-597 TSLSEQV
+597 TALSEQV
-604 KALTAQKHQA
+604 KTLQAEKHQA
-614 ERKLVVDG
+614 ERKLVVDS

-642 IRDKFPAIWQSFSE
+642 IKDKFPAIWQSFSE
-656 RKANQAVNLSEKGHA
+656 RKANQAINLSEKGHA

-701 KNEQP
+701 KTEQP

>member
-19 NAYLNA
+19 GAYLNA
-25 PKKYDGID
+25 PKKYEGID

-44 IRALKKRSEQPPSKR
+44 IRALKKRAEQPPSKR

-68 ARDLSNGVTLSPD
+68 ARDLSNGVSLSPE

-92 HEVDKQGSTWKEYG
+92 HEVDKQGSTWEEYG

-123 AKKILAQMERADEKE
+123 SKKILAQMERAD
-138 KALTESTELADVPK
+138 A
-152 KYLTGSPYGT
+152 
-162 KGDREKEIKDRK
+162 
-174 DNKKTDYSPLPGDE
+174 
-188 EGTKRKS
+188 
-195 KYSKTE
+195 
-201 FADKVREEM
+201 
-210 NGNSADEFLRAAA
+210 
-223 KISDIPRSIL
+223 
-233 AEVHRRGAE
+233 
-242 AWATSGHRVG
+242 
-252 ATQAAWSRARV
+252 
-263 YSFVTGGKTR
+263 
-273 STADKDLW
+273 
-281 EKYKEMSEQLN
+281 
-292 EKEKALSESSLSSS
+292 KEKALSETSMQAA
-306 NRADIKVLRERIK
+306 NRTDFKTFRERIRL
-319 MGEVALYPG
+319 GEVALYPG
-328 AEIKVLSVGKV
+328 QDIKVLSLGKV
-339 NSRINGKT
+339 NSRINGET
-347 IQDVTP
+347 IQEISID
-353 AILAEIVRVFKARLN
+353 ILQEMVRVFKDRK
-368 EDPVIIDWNHQSSP
+368 ETDPVIIDWNHQSSP
-382 FMDNGPTDPTQSMAY
+382 FMNNGPTAPAQSMAY
-397 GEISDVYVKDDALYV
+397 GEIADVYIKEDALFV

-431 YPSPEFLVGDVYARE
+431 YPSPEFLVGEVFARE
-446 DDPKPIGFAQLQAVT
+446 GDPKPIGFAQLQAVT

-493 VDQLATLVMEKDQ
+493 VDQLATLVLEKDQ

-520 ENDELTKDES
+520 ENDQLSAPEDGS
-530 EGESKANLDGEYA
+530 MSGDNGEEIAIKLDGENL
-543 KKEEKKMMA
+543 
-552 EEDKKMM
+552 DK
-559 AEEDKKMME
+559 KKMME
-568 DDDKKKMSEATA
+568 DEKKMSEATA
-580 LSEKAQAQL
+580 LSEKAQAKL

-597 TSLSEQV
+597 TSLSEQI
-604 KALTAQKHQA
+604 KTLQAEKHQA

-642 IRDKFPAIWQSFSE
+642 IKDKFPAIWQSFSE

-681 QVNEIKKT
+681 QVNEIKKA

-701 KNEQP
+701 RTEQP

>member
-44 IRALKKRSEQPPSKR
+44 IRALKKRAEQPPSKR

-92 HEVDKQGSTWKEYG
+92 HEVDKQGSTWEEYG

-115 GGDAGFTW
+115 GGDAGYTW

-138 KALTESTELADVPK
+138 KALSESTLQ
-152 KYLTGSPYGT
+152 TS
-162 KGDREKEIKDRK
+162 
-174 DNKKTDYSPLPGDE
+174 
-188 EGTKRKS
+188 
-195 KYSKTE
+195 
-201 FADKVREEM
+201 
-210 NGNSADEFLRAAA
+210 NSAD
-223 KISDIPRSIL
+223 I
-233 AEVHRRGAE
+233 
-242 AWATSGHRVG
+242 
-252 ATQAAWSRARV
+252 
-263 YSFVTGGKTR
+263 
-273 STADKDLW
+273 
-281 EKYKEMSEQLN
+281 
-292 EKEKALSESSLSSS
+292 KAF
-306 NRADIKVLRERIK
+306 RERIK

-328 AEIKVLSVGKV
+328 SDIKVLSVGKV

-353 AILAEIVRVFKARLN
+353 EILAEIVRVFKARLN

-382 FMDNGPTDPTQSMAY
+382 FMDNGPTDPSQSMAY

-431 YPSPEFLVGDVYARE
+431 YPSPEFLVGDIYARE

-480 KSNMNPEELKAMT
+480 NIMNPEELKAMT
-493 VDQLATLVMEKDQ
+493 ADQLVALVLEKDQ
-506 LVKQLEAQIEGLKS
+506 LVKQLEAQLEGVKS

-530 EGESKANLDGEYA
+530 EGEVKISLDGEYA
-543 KKEEKKMMA
+543 KKDE
-552 EEDKKMM
+552 KKMM

-568 DDDKKKMSEATA
+568 DEKKMSEATA
-580 LSEKAQAQL
+580 LSEKAQAKL

-604 KALTAQKHQA
+604 KTLQAEKHQA

-642 IRDKFPAIWQSFSE
+642 IKDKFPAIWQSFSE
-656 RKANQAVNLSEKGHA
+656 RKANQAVNLSERGHA

>member
-92 HEVDKQGSTWKEYG
+92 HEVDKQGSTWAEYG

-115 GGDAGFTW
+115 GGDAGYTW

-138 KALTESTELADVPK
+138 KALSE
-152 KYLTGSPYGT
+152 
-162 KGDREKEIKDRK
+162 
-174 DNKKTDYSPLPGDE
+174 SPLP
-188 EGTKRKS
+188 
-195 KYSKTE
+195 
-201 FADKVREEM
+201 
-210 NGNSADEFLRAAA
+210 
-223 KISDIPRSIL
+223 
-233 AEVHRRGAE
+233 
-242 AWATSGHRVG
+242 
-252 ATQAAWSRARV
+252 
-263 YSFVTGGKTR
+263 
-273 STADKDLW
+273 
-281 EKYKEMSEQLN
+281 
-292 EKEKALSESSLSSS
+292 SS
-306 NRADIKVLRERIK
+306 NRTDIKVFRERIRL
-319 MGEVALYPG
+319 GEIALYPG
-328 AEIKVLSVGKV
+328 QDIKVLSVGKV

-353 AILAEIVRVFKARLN
+353 QILSEMVRVFKARLN

-382 FMDNGPTDPTQSMAY
+382 FMDNGPTDPAQSMAY

-431 YPSPEFLVGDVYARE
+431 YPSPEFLVGDIYARE

-480 KSNMNPEELKAMT
+480 NIMNPEELKAMT
-493 VDQLATLVMEKDQ
+493 ADQLVALVLEKDQ
-506 LVKQLEAQIEGLKS
+506 LVKQLEAQVEGLKS
-520 ENDELTKDES
+520 ENDQLSAPEDGS
-530 EGESKANLDGEYA
+530 MSGDNGEEIAIKLDGENL
-543 KKEEKKMMA
+543 
-552 EEDKKMM
+552 DK
-559 AEEDKKMME
+559 KKMME
-568 DDDKKKMSEATA
+568 DEKKMSEATA
-580 LSEKAQAQL
+580 LSEKAQAKL

-604 KALTAQKHQA
+604 KTLQAEKHQA
-614 ERKLVVDG
+614 ERKLVIDG

-642 IRDKFPAIWQSFSE
+642 IKDKFPAIWQSFSE
-656 RKANQAVNLSEKGHA
+656 RKANQAINLSEKGHA

-701 KNEQP
+701 RSEQP

>member
-11 QRLMNRRF
+11 QRLMSRRVG
-19 NAYLNA
+19 AYLNA
-25 PKKYDGID
+25 PKKYEGID

-68 ARDLSNGVTLSPD
+68 ARDLSNGVTLSPE

-92 HEVDKQGSTWKEYG
+92 HEVDKQGSTWEEYG

-115 GGDAGFTW
+115 GGDAGYTW
-123 AKKILAQMERADEKE
+123 SKKILAQMERAD
-138 KALTESTELADVPK
+138 A
-152 KYLTGSPYGT
+152 
-162 KGDREKEIKDRK
+162 
-174 DNKKTDYSPLPGDE
+174 
-188 EGTKRKS
+188 
-195 KYSKTE
+195 
-201 FADKVREEM
+201 
-210 NGNSADEFLRAAA
+210 
-223 KISDIPRSIL
+223 
-233 AEVHRRGAE
+233 
-242 AWATSGHRVG
+242 
-252 ATQAAWSRARV
+252 
-263 YSFVTGGKTR
+263 
-273 STADKDLW
+273 
-281 EKYKEMSEQLN
+281 
-292 EKEKALSESSLSSS
+292 KEKALSETSMQAA
-306 NRADIKVLRERIK
+306 NRTDFKTFRERIRL
-319 MGEVALYPG
+319 GEVALYPG
-328 AEIKVLSVGKV
+328 QDIKVLSLGKV
-339 NSRINGKT
+339 NSRINGET
-347 IQDVTP
+347 IQEISID
-353 AILAEIVRVFKARLN
+353 ILQEMVRVFKDRK
-368 EDPVIIDWNHQSSP
+368 ETDPVIIDWNHQSSP
-382 FMDNGPTDPTQSMAY
+382 FMNNGPTAPAQSMAY
-397 GEISDVYVKDDALYV
+397 GEIADVYIKEDALFV

-431 YPSPEFLVGDVYARE
+431 YPSPEFLVGEVFARE
-446 DDPKPIGFAQLQAVT
+446 GDPKPIGFAQLQAVT

-480 KSNMNPEELKAMT
+480 NIMNPDELKAMT
-493 VDQLATLVMEKDQ
+493 VDQLATLVLEKDQ

-520 ENDELTKDES
+520 ENDQLSAPEDDASMADGQKVEIEL
-530 EGESKANLDGEYA
+530 EGENLD
-543 KKEEKKMMA
+543 K
-552 EEDKKMM
+552 
-559 AEEDKKMME
+559 KKMME
-568 DDDKKKMSEATA
+568 DEKKMSEAAA
-580 LSEKAQAQL
+580 LSEMASAKL

-642 IRDKFPAIWQSFSE
+642 IKDKFPAIWQSFSE

-681 QVNEIKKT
+681 QVNEIKKA

-701 KNEQP
+701 RTEQP

>member
-19 NAYLNA
+19 GAYLNA
-25 PKKYDGID
+25 PKKYEGID

-44 IRALKKRSEQPPSKR
+44 IRALKKRAEQPPSKR

-68 ARDLSNGVTLSPD
+68 ARDLSNGVSLSPE

-92 HEVDKQGSTWKEYG
+92 HEVDKQGSTWEEYG

-115 GGDAGFTW
+115 GGDAGYTW
-123 AKKILAQMERADEKE
+123 SKKILAQMERADEKE
-138 KALTESTELADVPK
+138 KALSEPS
-152 KYLTGSPYGT
+152 
-162 KGDREKEIKDRK
+162 
-174 DNKKTDYSPLPGDE
+174 
-188 EGTKRKS
+188 
-195 KYSKTE
+195 
-201 FADKVREEM
+201 M
-210 NGNSADEFLRAAA
+210 
-223 KISDIPRSIL
+223 
-233 AEVHRRGAE
+233 
-242 AWATSGHRVG
+242 
-252 ATQAAWSRARV
+252 QA
-263 YSFVTGGKTR
+263 
-273 STADKDLW
+273 
-281 EKYKEMSEQLN
+281 
-292 EKEKALSESSLSSS
+292 S
-306 NRADIKVLRERIK
+306 NRTDFKAFRERIRL
-319 MGEVALYPG
+319 GEVALYPG
-328 AEIKVLSVGKV
+328 QDIKVLSLGKV
-339 NSRINGKT
+339 NSRINGET
-347 IQDVTP
+347 IQEISID
-353 AILAEIVRVFKARLN
+353 ILQEMVRVFKDRK
-368 EDPVIIDWNHQSSP
+368 ETDPVIIDWNHQSSP
-382 FMDNGPTDPTQSMAY
+382 FMNNGPTAPAQSMAY
-397 GEISDVYVKDDALYV
+397 GEIADVYIKEDALFV

-431 YPSPEFLVGDVYARE
+431 YPSPEFLVGEVFARE
-446 DDPKPIGFAQLQAVT
+446 GDPKPIGFAQLQAVT

-480 KSNMNPEELKAMT
+480 NIMNPDELKAMT
-493 VDQLATLVMEKDQ
+493 VDQLATLVLEKDQ

-520 ENDELTKDES
+520 ENDQLSAPEDDASMADGQKVEIEL
-530 EGESKANLDGEYA
+530 EGENLD
-543 KKEEKKMMA
+543 K
-552 EEDKKMM
+552 
-559 AEEDKKMME
+559 KKMME
-568 DDDKKKMSEATA
+568 DEKKMSEAAA
-580 LSEKAQAQL
+580 LSEMASAKL

-628 IAPSEISAVESAYD
+628 ITPSEISAVESAYD
-642 IRDKFPAIWQSFSE
+642 IKDKFPAIWQSFSE

-681 QVNEIKKT
+681 QVNEIKKA

-701 KNEQP
+701 RTEQP

>member
-44 IRALKKRSEQPPSKR
+44 IRALKKRAEQPPSKR

-92 HEVDKQGSTWKEYG
+92 HEVDKQGSTWEEYG

-123 AKKILAQMERADEKE
+123 SKKVLSQMERADEKE
-138 KALTESTELADVPK
+138 KL
-152 KYLTGSPYGT
+152 
-162 KGDREKEIKDRK
+162 
-174 DNKKTDYSPLPGDE
+174 
-188 EGTKRKS
+188 
-195 KYSKTE
+195 
-201 FADKVREEM
+201 
-210 NGNSADEFLRAAA
+210 
-223 KISDIPRSIL
+223 
-233 AEVHRRGAE
+233 
-242 AWATSGHRVG
+242 
-252 ATQAAWSRARV
+252 
-263 YSFVTGGKTR
+263 
-273 STADKDLW
+273 
-281 EKYKEMSEQLN
+281 
-292 EKEKALSESSLSSS
+292 LSETSMQAS
-306 NRADIKVLRERIK
+306 NHNDIKAFRERIRL
-319 MGEVALYPG
+319 GEVALYPG
-328 AEIKVLSVGKV
+328 SDIKVLSLGKV
-339 NSRINGKT
+339 NSRFNGET
-347 IQDVTP
+347 IQEVSID
-353 AILAEIVRVFKARLN
+353 ILQEIVRVFNDRKDT
-368 EDPVIIDWNHQSSP
+368 DPVIIDWNHQSSP
-382 FMDNGPTDPTQSMAY
+382 FINTGATDPIQSMAY
-397 GEISDVYVKDDALYV
+397 GEIADVYIKDDALFV

-431 YPSPEFLVGDVYARE
+431 YPSPEFIVGKIYARE
-446 DDPKPIGFAQLQAVT
+446 GDPKPIGFAQLQAVT

-480 KSNMNPEELKAMT
+480 NANMNPEELKAMT
-493 VDQLATLVMEKDQ
+493 VDQLATLVLEKDQ

-520 ENDELTKDES
+520 ENDQLSSPEEDASVADGQKVEIELE
-530 EGESKANLDGEYA
+530 GEYA
-543 KKEEKKMMA
+543 
-552 EEDKKMM
+552 DK
-559 AEEDKKMME
+559 KKMME
-568 DDDKKKMSEATA
+568 DEKKMSEATA
-580 LSEKAQAQL
+580 LSEKAQAKL

-597 TSLSEQV
+597 TALSEQV
-604 KALTAQKHQA
+604 KTLQAEKHQA

-642 IRDKFPAIWQSFSE
+642 IKDKFPAIWQSFSE
-656 RKANQAVNLSEKGHA
+656 RKANQAINLSEKGHA

>member
-33 FTPPQGVRDAA
+33 FTPPQGARDAA
-44 IRALKKRSEQPPSKR
+44 IRALKKRAEQPPSKR

-92 HEVDKQGSTWKEYG
+92 HEVDKQGSTWAEYG

-115 GGDAGFTW
+115 GGDAGYTW

-138 KALTESTELADVPK
+138 KALSE
-152 KYLTGSPYGT
+152 
-162 KGDREKEIKDRK
+162 
-174 DNKKTDYSPLPGDE
+174 
-188 EGTKRKS
+188 
-195 KYSKTE
+195 
-201 FADKVREEM
+201 
-210 NGNSADEFLRAAA
+210 
-223 KISDIPRSIL
+223 
-233 AEVHRRGAE
+233 
-242 AWATSGHRVG
+242 TSM
-252 ATQAAWSRARV
+252 QAADR
-263 YSFVTGGKTR
+263 T
-273 STADKDLW
+273 DL
-281 EKYKEMSEQLN
+281 
-292 EKEKALSESSLSSS
+292 KAF
-306 NRADIKVLRERIK
+306 RERIRL
-319 MGEVALYPG
+319 GEVALYPG
-328 AEIKVLSVGKV
+328 QDIKVLSLGKV
-339 NSRINGKT
+339 NSRINGET
-347 IQDVTP
+347 IQEISID
-353 AILAEIVRVFKARLN
+353 ILQEMVRVFKDRK
-368 EDPVIIDWNHQSSP
+368 ETDPVIIDWNHQSSP
-382 FMDNGPTDPTQSMAY
+382 FMNNGPTAPAQSMAY
-397 GEISDVYVKDDALYV
+397 GEIADVYIKEDALFV

-431 YPSPEFLVGDVYARE
+431 YPSPEFLVGEVFARE
-446 DDPKPIGFAQLQAVT
+446 GDPKPIGFAQLQAVT

-480 KSNMNPEELKAMT
+480 NIMNPDELKAMT
-493 VDQLATLVMEKDQ
+493 VDQLATLVLEKDQ

-520 ENDELTKDES
+520 ENDQLSAPEDDASMADGQKVEIEL
-530 EGESKANLDGEYA
+530 EGENLD
-543 KKEEKKMMA
+543 K
-552 EEDKKMM
+552 
-559 AEEDKKMME
+559 KKMME
-568 DDDKKKMSEATA
+568 DEKKMSEAAA
-580 LSEKAQAQL
+580 LSEMASAKL

-642 IRDKFPAIWQSFSE
+642 IKDKFPAIWQSFSE

-681 QVNEIKKT
+681 QVNEIKKA

-701 KNEQP
+701 RTEQP

>member
-33 FTPPQGVRDAA
+33 FTPPQGARDAA
-44 IRALKKRSEQPPSKR
+44 IRALKKRAEQPPSKR

-92 HEVDKQGSTWKEYG
+92 HEVDKQGSTWAEYG

-115 GGDAGFTW
+115 GGDAGYTW

-138 KALTESTELADVPK
+138 KAL
-152 KYLTGSPYGT
+152 
-162 KGDREKEIKDRK
+162 
-174 DNKKTDYSPLPGDE
+174 
-188 EGTKRKS
+188 
-195 KYSKTE
+195 
-201 FADKVREEM
+201 
-210 NGNSADEFLRAAA
+210 
-223 KISDIPRSIL
+223 
-233 AEVHRRGAE
+233 
-242 AWATSGHRVG
+242 
-252 ATQAAWSRARV
+252 
-263 YSFVTGGKTR
+263 
-273 STADKDLW
+273 
-281 EKYKEMSEQLN
+281 
-292 EKEKALSESSLSSS
+292 SESSLPSS
-306 NRADIKVLRERIK
+306 NRTDIKVFRERIRL
-319 MGEVALYPG
+319 GEIALYPG
-328 AEIKVLSVGKV
+328 SDIKVLSVGKV

-382 FMDNGPTDPTQSMAY
+382 FMDNGPTDPAQSMAY

-431 YPSPEFLVGDVYARE
+431 YPSPEFLVGDIYARE

-480 KSNMNPEELKAMT
+480 NIMNPEELKAMT
-493 VDQLATLVMEKDQ
+493 ADQLVALVLEKDQ
-506 LVKQLEAQIEGLKS
+506 LVKQLEAQLEGVKS

-530 EGESKANLDGEYA
+530 EGEIEISLEGEYA
-543 KKEEKKMMA
+543 KKDE
-552 EEDKKMM
+552 KKMM

-568 DDDKKKMSEATA
+568 DEKKMSEATA
-580 LSEKAQAQL
+580 LSEKAQAKL
-589 MNELNAQV
+589 MNELHAQV

-604 KALTAQKHQA
+604 KTLQAEKHQA

-642 IRDKFPAIWQSFSE
+642 IKDKFPAIWQSFSE
-656 RKANQAVNLSEKGHA
+656 RKANQAINLSEKGHA

>member
-33 FTPPQGVRDAA
+33 FTPPQGARDAA
-44 IRALKKRSEQPPSKR
+44 IRALKKRAEQPPSKR

-92 HEVDKQGSTWKEYG
+92 HEVDKQGSTWAEYG

-115 GGDAGFTW
+115 GGDAGYTW

-138 KALTESTELADVPK
+138 KAL
-152 KYLTGSPYGT
+152 
-162 KGDREKEIKDRK
+162 
-174 DNKKTDYSPLPGDE
+174 
-188 EGTKRKS
+188 
-195 KYSKTE
+195 
-201 FADKVREEM
+201 
-210 NGNSADEFLRAAA
+210 
-223 KISDIPRSIL
+223 
-233 AEVHRRGAE
+233 
-242 AWATSGHRVG
+242 
-252 ATQAAWSRARV
+252 
-263 YSFVTGGKTR
+263 
-273 STADKDLW
+273 
-281 EKYKEMSEQLN
+281 
-292 EKEKALSESSLSSS
+292 SESSLPSS
-306 NRADIKVLRERIK
+306 NRTDIKVFRERIGL
-319 MGEVALYPG
+319 GEIALYPG
-328 AEIKVLSVGKV
+328 SDIKVLSVGKV

-353 AILAEIVRVFKARLN
+353 EILAEIVRVFKARLN

-382 FMDNGPTDPTQSMAY
+382 FMDNGPTDPAQSMAY

-431 YPSPEFLVGDVYARE
+431 YPSPEFLVGDIYARE

-480 KSNMNPEELKAMT
+480 NIMNPEELKAMT
-493 VDQLATLVMEKDQ
+493 ADQLVALVLEKDQ
-506 LVKQLEAQIEGLKS
+506 LVKQLEAQLEGVKS

-530 EGESKANLDGEYA
+530 EGEIEISLEGEYA
-543 KKEEKKMMA
+543 KKDE
-552 EEDKKMM
+552 KKMM

-568 DDDKKKMSEATA
+568 DEKKMSEATA
-580 LSEKAQAQL
+580 LSEKAQAKL
-589 MNELNAQV
+589 MNELHAQV

-604 KALTAQKHQA
+604 KTLQAEKHQA

-642 IRDKFPAIWQSFSE
+642 IKDKFPAIWQSFSE
-656 RKANQAVNLSEKGHA
+656 RKANQAINLSEKGHA

>member
-44 IRALKKRSEQPPSKR
+44 IRALKKRAEQPPSKR

-68 ARDLSNGVTLSPD
+68 ARDLSNGVTVSPE

-92 HEVDKQGSTWKEYG
+92 HEVDKQGSTWEEYG

-115 GGDAGFTW
+115 GGDAGYTW

-138 KALTESTELADVPK
+138 KALSESTLQ
-152 KYLTGSPYGT
+152 TS
-162 KGDREKEIKDRK
+162 
-174 DNKKTDYSPLPGDE
+174 
-188 EGTKRKS
+188 
-195 KYSKTE
+195 
-201 FADKVREEM
+201 
-210 NGNSADEFLRAAA
+210 NSAD
-223 KISDIPRSIL
+223 I
-233 AEVHRRGAE
+233 
-242 AWATSGHRVG
+242 
-252 ATQAAWSRARV
+252 
-263 YSFVTGGKTR
+263 
-273 STADKDLW
+273 
-281 EKYKEMSEQLN
+281 
-292 EKEKALSESSLSSS
+292 KAF
-306 NRADIKVLRERIK
+306 RERIK

-328 AEIKVLSVGKV
+328 SDIKVLSVGKV

-353 AILAEIVRVFKARLN
+353 AILAEIVRVFKERSAQ
-368 EDPVIIDWNHQSSP
+368 DPVIIDWNHQSSP
-382 FMDNGPTDPTQSMAY
+382 FMDNGATDPIQSMAY

-412 KPLYTQAGLDLVK
+412 KPLYTQAGLDLVT

-431 YPSPEFLVGDVYARE
+431 YPSPEFLVGEIFARE
-446 DDPKPIGFAQLQAVT
+446 GDPKPIGFAQLQAVT
-461 LTARPAQSKNKI
+461 LTARPAQSKDKI

-480 KSNMNPEELKAMT
+480 NANMNPEELKAMT
-493 VDQLATLVMEKDQ
+493 ADQLVALVLEKDQ
-506 LVKQLEAQIEGLKS
+506 LVKQLEAQVEGLKS
-520 ENDELTKDES
+520 ENDQLSAPEDGS
-530 EGESKANLDGEYA
+530 MSGDNGEEIAIKLDGENLD
-543 KKEEKKMMA
+543 KQKMMA
-552 EEDKKMM
+552 QGK
-559 AEEDKKMME
+559 ACT
-568 DDDKKKMSEATA
+568 EATA
-580 LSEKAQAQL
+580 LNEKAQAKL
-589 MNELNAQV
+589 MNELSSQV
-597 TSLSEQV
+597 TALSEQV
-604 KALTAQKHQA
+604 KTLQAEKHQA

-642 IRDKFPAIWQSFSE
+642 IKDKFPAIWQSFSE
-656 RKANQAVNLSEKGHA
+656 RKANQAINLSEKGHA

>member
-68 ARDLSNGVTLSPD
+68 ARDLSNSVTLSPD

-92 HEVDKQGSTWKEYG
+92 HEVDKQGSTWAEYG

-115 GGDAGFTW
+115 GGDAGYTW

-138 KALTESTELADVPK
+138 KAL
-152 KYLTGSPYGT
+152 
-162 KGDREKEIKDRK
+162 
-174 DNKKTDYSPLPGDE
+174 
-188 EGTKRKS
+188 
-195 KYSKTE
+195 
-201 FADKVREEM
+201 
-210 NGNSADEFLRAAA
+210 
-223 KISDIPRSIL
+223 
-233 AEVHRRGAE
+233 
-242 AWATSGHRVG
+242 
-252 ATQAAWSRARV
+252 
-263 YSFVTGGKTR
+263 
-273 STADKDLW
+273 
-281 EKYKEMSEQLN
+281 
-292 EKEKALSESSLSSS
+292 SESSLPSS
-306 NRADIKVLRERIK
+306 NRTDIKVFRERIRL
-319 MGEVALYPG
+319 GEIALYPG
-328 AEIKVLSVGKV
+328 SDIKVLSVGKV

-353 AILAEIVRVFKARLN
+353 AILAEIVRVFKERSSQ
-368 EDPVIIDWNHQSSP
+368 DPVIIDWNHQSSP
-382 FMDNGPTDPTQSMAY
+382 FMDNGATDPIQSMAY

-412 KPLYTQAGLDLVK
+412 KPLYTQAGLDLVT

-431 YPSPEFLVGDVYARE
+431 YPSPEFLVGEIFARE
-446 DDPKPIGFAQLQAVT
+446 GDPKPIGFAQLQAVT
-461 LTARPAQSKNKI
+461 LTARPAQSKDKI

-480 KSNMNPEELKAMT
+480 NIMNPEELKAMT
-493 VDQLATLVMEKDQ
+493 VDQLTALVLEKDQ

-520 ENDELTKDES
+520 ENDQLSSPEEDASMADGQKVEIELE
-530 EGESKANLDGEYA
+530 GEYA
-543 KKEEKKMMA
+543 
-552 EEDKKMM
+552 DK
-559 AEEDKKMME
+559 KKMME
-568 DDDKKKMSEATA
+568 DQKKMSEATA
-580 LSEKAQAQL
+580 LSEKAQAKL

-597 TSLSEQV
+597 TALSEQV
-604 KALTAQKHQA
+604 KTLQAEKHQA
-614 ERKLVVDG
+614 ERKLVVDS

-642 IRDKFPAIWQSFSE
+642 IKDKFPAIWQSFSE
-656 RKANQAVNLSEKGHA
+656 RKANQAINLSEKGHA

>member
-33 FTPPQGVRDAA
+33 FTPPQGARDAA
-44 IRALKKRSEQPPSKR
+44 IRALKKRAEQPPSKR

-92 HEVDKQGSTWKEYG
+92 HEVDKQGSTWAEYG

-115 GGDAGFTW
+115 GGDAGYTW

-138 KALTESTELADVPK
+138 KAL
-152 KYLTGSPYGT
+152 
-162 KGDREKEIKDRK
+162 
-174 DNKKTDYSPLPGDE
+174 
-188 EGTKRKS
+188 
-195 KYSKTE
+195 
-201 FADKVREEM
+201 
-210 NGNSADEFLRAAA
+210 
-223 KISDIPRSIL
+223 
-233 AEVHRRGAE
+233 
-242 AWATSGHRVG
+242 
-252 ATQAAWSRARV
+252 
-263 YSFVTGGKTR
+263 
-273 STADKDLW
+273 
-281 EKYKEMSEQLN
+281 
-292 EKEKALSESSLSSS
+292 SESSLPSS
-306 NRADIKVLRERIK
+306 NRTDIKVFRERIRL
-319 MGEVALYPG
+319 GEIALYPG
-328 AEIKVLSVGKV
+328 SDIKVLSVGKV

-353 AILAEIVRVFKARLN
+353 EILAEIVRVFKARLN

-382 FMDNGPTDPTQSMAY
+382 FMDNGPTDPAQSMAY

-431 YPSPEFLVGDVYARE
+431 YPSPEFLVGDIYARE

-480 KSNMNPEELKAMT
+480 NIMNPEELKAMT
-493 VDQLATLVMEKDQ
+493 ADQLVALVLEKDQ
-506 LVKQLEAQIEGLKS
+506 LVKQLEAQLEGVKS

-530 EGESKANLDGEYA
+530 EGEVKISLDGEYA
-543 KKEEKKMMA
+543 KKDE
-552 EEDKKMM
+552 KKMM

-568 DDDKKKMSEATA
+568 DEKKMSEATA
-580 LSEKAQAQL
+580 LSEKAQAKL
-589 MNELNAQV
+589 MNELHAQV

-604 KALTAQKHQA
+604 KTLQAEKHQA

-642 IRDKFPAIWQSFSE
+642 IKDKFPAIWQSFSE
-656 RKANQAVNLSEKGHA
+656 RKANQAINLSEKGHA

-701 KNEQP
+701 RSEQP

>member
-11 QRLMNRRF
+11 QRLMNRRVG
-19 NAYLNA
+19 AYLNA

-44 IRALKKRSEQPPSKR
+44 IRALKKRAEQPPSKR

-68 ARDLSNGVTLSPD
+68 ARDLSNGVSLSPE

-92 HEVDKQGSTWKEYG
+92 HEVDKQGSTWEEYG

-123 AKKILAQMERADEKE
+123 SKKILAQMERAD
-138 KALTESTELADVPK
+138 A
-152 KYLTGSPYGT
+152 
-162 KGDREKEIKDRK
+162 
-174 DNKKTDYSPLPGDE
+174 
-188 EGTKRKS
+188 
-195 KYSKTE
+195 
-201 FADKVREEM
+201 
-210 NGNSADEFLRAAA
+210 
-223 KISDIPRSIL
+223 
-233 AEVHRRGAE
+233 
-242 AWATSGHRVG
+242 
-252 ATQAAWSRARV
+252 
-263 YSFVTGGKTR
+263 
-273 STADKDLW
+273 
-281 EKYKEMSEQLN
+281 
-292 EKEKALSESSLSSS
+292 KEKALSETSMQAA
-306 NRADIKVLRERIK
+306 NRTDFKTFRERIRL
-319 MGEVALYPG
+319 GEVALYPG
-328 AEIKVLSVGKV
+328 QDIKVLSLGKV
-339 NSRINGKT
+339 NSRINGET
-347 IQDVTP
+347 IQEISID
-353 AILAEIVRVFKARLN
+353 ILQEMVRVFKDRK
-368 EDPVIIDWNHQSSP
+368 ETDPVIIDWNHQSSP
-382 FMDNGPTDPTQSMAY
+382 FMNNGPTAPAQSMAY
-397 GEISDVYVKDDALYV
+397 GEIADVYIKEDALFV

-431 YPSPEFLVGDVYARE
+431 YPSPEFLVGEVFARE
-446 DDPKPIGFAQLQAVT
+446 GDPKPIGFAQLQAVT

-480 KSNMNPEELKAMT
+480 NIMNPDELKAMT
-493 VDQLATLVMEKDQ
+493 VDQLATLVLEKDQ

-520 ENDELTKDES
+520 ENDQLSAPEDDASMADGQKVEIEL
-530 EGESKANLDGEYA
+530 EGENLD
-543 KKEEKKMMA
+543 K
-552 EEDKKMM
+552 
-559 AEEDKKMME
+559 KKMME
-568 DDDKKKMSEATA
+568 DEKKMSEAAA
-580 LSEKAQAQL
+580 LSEMASAKL

-642 IRDKFPAIWQSFSE
+642 IKDKFPAIWQSFSE

-681 QVNEIKKT
+681 QVNEIKKA

-701 KNEQP
+701 RTEQP

>member
-44 IRALKKRSEQPPSKR
+44 IRALKKRAEQPPSKR

-68 ARDLSNGVTLSPD
+68 ARDLSNGVTLSPE

-92 HEVDKQGSTWKEYG
+92 HEVDKQGSTWEEYG

-115 GGDAGFTW
+115 GGDAGYTW
-123 AKKILAQMERADEKE
+123 AKKILAQMERAD
-138 KALTESTELADVPK
+138 A
-152 KYLTGSPYGT
+152 
-162 KGDREKEIKDRK
+162 
-174 DNKKTDYSPLPGDE
+174 
-188 EGTKRKS
+188 
-195 KYSKTE
+195 
-201 FADKVREEM
+201 
-210 NGNSADEFLRAAA
+210 
-223 KISDIPRSIL
+223 
-233 AEVHRRGAE
+233 
-242 AWATSGHRVG
+242 
-252 ATQAAWSRARV
+252 
-263 YSFVTGGKTR
+263 
-273 STADKDLW
+273 
-281 EKYKEMSEQLN
+281 
-292 EKEKALSESSLSSS
+292 KEKALSETSMQAA
-306 NRADIKVLRERIK
+306 NRTDFKAFRERIRL
-319 MGEVALYPG
+319 GEVALYPG
-328 AEIKVLSVGKV
+328 SDIKVLSLGKV
-339 NSRINGKT
+339 NSRINGET
-347 IQDVTP
+347 IQEVSID
-353 AILAEIVRVFKARLN
+353 ILQEMVRVFKDRK
-368 EDPVIIDWNHQSSP
+368 ETDPVIIDWNHQSSP
-382 FMDNGPTDPTQSMAY
+382 FMNNGPTAPAQSMAY
-397 GEISDVYVKDDALYV
+397 GEIADVYIKEDALFV

-431 YPSPEFLVGDVYARE
+431 YPSPEFLVGEVFARE
-446 DDPKPIGFAQLQAVT
+446 GDPKPIGFAQLQAVT

-480 KSNMNPEELKAMT
+480 NIMNPDELKAMT
-493 VDQLATLVMEKDQ
+493 VDQLATLVLEKDQ
-506 LVKQLEAQIEGLKS
+506 LVKQLEAQLEGVKS

-530 EGESKANLDGEYA
+530 EGEVKISLEGEYA
-543 KKEEKKMMA
+543 KKDE
-552 EEDKKMM
+552 KKMM

-568 DDDKKKMSEATA
+568 DEKKMSEATA
-580 LSEKAQAQL
+580 LSEKAQAKL

-597 TSLSEQV
+597 SALSEQV
-604 KALTAQKHQA
+604 KTLQAEKHQA
-614 ERKLVVDG
+614 ERKLVIDG

-642 IRDKFPAIWQSFSE
+642 IKDKFPAIWQSFSE
-656 RKANQAVNLSEKGHA
+656 RKANQAINLSEKGHA

>member
-33 FTPPQGVRDAA
+33 FTPPQGARDAA
-44 IRALKKRSEQPPSKR
+44 IRALKKRAEQPPSKR

-92 HEVDKQGSTWKEYG
+92 HEVDKQGSTWAEYG

-115 GGDAGFTW
+115 GGDAGYTW

-138 KALTESTELADVPK
+138 KAL
-152 KYLTGSPYGT
+152 
-162 KGDREKEIKDRK
+162 
-174 DNKKTDYSPLPGDE
+174 
-188 EGTKRKS
+188 
-195 KYSKTE
+195 
-201 FADKVREEM
+201 
-210 NGNSADEFLRAAA
+210 
-223 KISDIPRSIL
+223 
-233 AEVHRRGAE
+233 
-242 AWATSGHRVG
+242 
-252 ATQAAWSRARV
+252 
-263 YSFVTGGKTR
+263 
-273 STADKDLW
+273 
-281 EKYKEMSEQLN
+281 
-292 EKEKALSESSLSSS
+292 SESSLPSS
-306 NRADIKVLRERIK
+306 NRTD
-319 MGEVALYPG
+319 
-328 AEIKVLSVGKV
+328 IKVLSVGKV

-353 AILAEIVRVFKARLN
+353 EILAEIVRVFKARLN

-382 FMDNGPTDPTQSMAY
+382 FMDNGPTDPAQSMAY

-431 YPSPEFLVGDVYARE
+431 YPSPEFLVGDIYARE

-480 KSNMNPEELKAMT
+480 NIMNPEELKAMT
-493 VDQLATLVMEKDQ
+493 ADQLVALVLEKDQ
-506 LVKQLEAQIEGLKS
+506 LVKQLEAQLEGVKS

-530 EGESKANLDGEYA
+530 EGEIEISLEGEYA
-543 KKEEKKMMA
+543 KKDE
-552 EEDKKMM
+552 KKMM

-568 DDDKKKMSEATA
+568 DEKKMSEATA
-580 LSEKAQAQL
+580 LSEKAQAKL
-589 MNELNAQV
+589 MNELSAQV
-597 TSLSEQV
+597 TALSEQV
-604 KALTAQKHQA
+604 KTLQAEKHQA

-642 IRDKFPAIWQSFSE
+642 IKDKFPAIWQSFSE
-656 RKANQAVNLSEKGHA
+656 RKANQAINLSEKGHA

>member
-19 NAYLNA
+19 GAYLNA
-25 PKKYDGID
+25 PKKYEGID

-44 IRALKKRSEQPPSKR
+44 IRALKKRAEQPPSKR

-68 ARDLSNGVTLSPD
+68 ARDLSNGVSLSPE

-92 HEVDKQGSTWKEYG
+92 HEVDKQGSTWEEYG

-115 GGDAGFTW
+115 GGDAGYTW
-123 AKKILAQMERADEKE
+123 SKKILAQMERADEKE
-138 KALTESTELADVPK
+138 KALSEPS
-152 KYLTGSPYGT
+152 
-162 KGDREKEIKDRK
+162 
-174 DNKKTDYSPLPGDE
+174 
-188 EGTKRKS
+188 
-195 KYSKTE
+195 
-201 FADKVREEM
+201 M
-210 NGNSADEFLRAAA
+210 
-223 KISDIPRSIL
+223 
-233 AEVHRRGAE
+233 
-242 AWATSGHRVG
+242 
-252 ATQAAWSRARV
+252 QA
-263 YSFVTGGKTR
+263 
-273 STADKDLW
+273 
-281 EKYKEMSEQLN
+281 
-292 EKEKALSESSLSSS
+292 S
-306 NRADIKVLRERIK
+306 NRTDFKAFRERIRL
-319 MGEVALYPG
+319 GEVALYPG
-328 AEIKVLSVGKV
+328 QDIKVLSLGKV
-339 NSRINGKT
+339 NSRINGET
-347 IQDVTP
+347 IQEVSID
-353 AILAEIVRVFKARLN
+353 ILQEMVRVFKDRK
-368 EDPVIIDWNHQSSP
+368 ETDPVIIDWNHQSSP
-382 FMDNGPTDPTQSMAY
+382 FMNNGPTAPAQSMAY
-397 GEISDVYVKDDALYV
+397 GEIADVYIKEDALFV

-431 YPSPEFLVGDVYARE
+431 YPSPEFLVGEVFARE
-446 DDPKPIGFAQLQAVT
+446 GDPKPIGFAQLQAVT

-480 KSNMNPEELKAMT
+480 NIMNPDELKAMT
-493 VDQLATLVMEKDQ
+493 VDQLATLVLEKDQ

-520 ENDELTKDES
+520 ENDQLSAPEDDASMADGQKVEIEL
-530 EGESKANLDGEYA
+530 EGENLD
-543 KKEEKKMMA
+543 K
-552 EEDKKMM
+552 
-559 AEEDKKMME
+559 KKMME
-568 DDDKKKMSEATA
+568 DEKKMSEAAA
-580 LSEKAQAQL
+580 LSEMASAKL

-628 IAPSEISAVESAYD
+628 ITPSEISAVESAYD
-642 IRDKFPAIWQSFSE
+642 IKDKFPAIWQSFSE

-681 QVNEIKKT
+681 QVNEIKKA

-701 KNEQP
+701 RTEQP

>member
-33 FTPPQGVRDAA
+33 FTPPQGARDAA
-44 IRALKKRSEQPPSKR
+44 IRALKKRAEQPPSKR

-92 HEVDKQGSTWKEYG
+92 HEVDKQGSTWAEYG

-115 GGDAGFTW
+115 GGDAGYTW

-138 KALTESTELADVPK
+138 KAL
-152 KYLTGSPYGT
+152 
-162 KGDREKEIKDRK
+162 
-174 DNKKTDYSPLPGDE
+174 
-188 EGTKRKS
+188 
-195 KYSKTE
+195 
-201 FADKVREEM
+201 
-210 NGNSADEFLRAAA
+210 
-223 KISDIPRSIL
+223 
-233 AEVHRRGAE
+233 
-242 AWATSGHRVG
+242 
-252 ATQAAWSRARV
+252 
-263 YSFVTGGKTR
+263 
-273 STADKDLW
+273 
-281 EKYKEMSEQLN
+281 
-292 EKEKALSESSLSSS
+292 SESSLSSS
-306 NRADIKVLRERIK
+306 NRTDIKIFRERIRL
-319 MGEVALYPG
+319 GEIALYPG
-328 AEIKVLSVGKV
+328 SDIKVLSVGKV

-353 AILAEIVRVFKARLN
+353 SILAEIVRVFKARLN

-382 FMDNGPTDPTQSMAY
+382 FMDNGPTDPSQSMAY

-431 YPSPEFLVGDVYARE
+431 YPSPEFLVGDIYARE

-480 KSNMNPEELKAMT
+480 NIMNPEELKAMT
-493 VDQLATLVMEKDQ
+493 ADQLVALVLEKDQ
-506 LVKQLEAQIEGLKS
+506 LVKQLEAQLEGVKS

-530 EGESKANLDGEYA
+530 EGEVKISLDGEYA
-543 KKEEKKMMA
+543 KKDE
-552 EEDKKMM
+552 KKMM

-568 DDDKKKMSEATA
+568 DEKKMSEATA
-580 LSEKAQAQL
+580 LSEKAQAKL

-604 KALTAQKHQA
+604 KTLQAEKHQA

-642 IRDKFPAIWQSFSE
+642 IKDKFPAIWQSFSE
-656 RKANQAVNLSEKGHA
+656 RKANQAINLSEKGHA